1 MAGNR
6 RATISANRRAPI
18 PHAAV
23 LLAAAGLLLAV
34 PGPLAAQSEKGDS
47 TRERLGEVRQ
57 SLKRDSE
64 QAEALA
70 KQAEEQANELA
81 RLRTEMR
88 LAADAVQ
95 SHEAALDSLEA
106 ELALLGSDETR
117 MQVSLE
123 RRQAELGDTLA
134 ALQRLALRP
143 TAALLVSPGD
153 PNDVVRSGLLLR
165 TTVPEIERQARLL
178 RADIEELNA
187 VQARIVTRREELQ
200 VAAVDLKRQREHL
213 RELSNAKNTVLGQT
227 RTARDAAQD
236 RVARLRDEAKTLE
249 ELLSTLR
256 DGTASAIP
264 RPRPG
269 EASGREETRQVL
281 LAPSP
286 RTSGPSITEAR
297 GRLSWPAYGTVIQR
311 FGARTAS
318 GGTSRGVTW
327 KTRPDSSVVAPWDG
341 RVVFA
346 GPFRR
351 FGQILIIDH
360 GEGYHSLIAGLGRI
374 DAQPDQWVLAGEPVG
389 TTGTGAGEAP
399 APRSGATSGGRADP
413 AQNRSGGPTL
423 YVELRQDGQPINP
436 LPWLAAQNDRTQG

>member
-1 MAGNR
+1 M
-6 RATISANRRAPI
+6 
-18 PHAAV
+18 
-23 LLAAAGLLLAV
+23 LAV
-34 PGPLAAQSEKGDS
+34 PGPLAAQSDRSEA
-47 TRERLGEVRQ
+47 TQERLGEVRQ

-70 KQAEEQANELA
+70 KQAEAQANELA

-106 ELALLGSDETR
+106 ELALLESDETR

-165 TTVPEIERQARLL
+165 TAVPEIERQARLL
-178 RADIEELNA
+178 RADIDELNT

-200 VAAVDLKRQREHL
+200 VAAVDLKNQRDKL
-213 RELSNAKNTVLGQT
+213 RDLSNAKNTVLGQT
-227 RTARDAAQD
+227 RTARDAAQK
-236 RVARLRDEAKTLE
+236 RVTQLQNEARTLE

-256 DGTASAIP
+256 DGLASAIP
-264 RPRPG
+264 RPRPDG
-269 EASGREETRQVL
+269 AEGGPDTRQVV

-286 RTSGPSITEAR
+286 RTSGPSITQAR

-311 FGARTAS
+311 FGARTDA

-327 KTRPDSSVVAPWDG
+327 KTRADASVVAPWDG

-374 DAQPDQWVLAGEPVG
+374 DAQTDQWVLAGEPVG
-389 TTGTGAGEAP
+389 TTGTGVGDAP
-399 APRSGATSGGRADP
+399 APRSGATSGGRASS